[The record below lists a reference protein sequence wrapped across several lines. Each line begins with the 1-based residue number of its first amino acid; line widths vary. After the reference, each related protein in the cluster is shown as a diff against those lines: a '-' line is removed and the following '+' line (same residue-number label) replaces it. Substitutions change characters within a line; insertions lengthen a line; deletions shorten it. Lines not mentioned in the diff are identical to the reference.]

1 MVLVGFLI
9 PVLKKNKQK
18 QYTRLSQQEEDEHE
32 TIPMVRCDI
41 CIHIVVSHDIIGLCE
56 YPR

>member
-41 CIHIVVSHDIIGLCE
+41 GIHIVISHDIIGLCE